1 MVKRRMSE
9 GANREELSPY
19 ARQAPSPKMYHIHYV
34 KFIVHHF
41 YVLYCLSVSANFSV
55 VF

>member
-19 ARQAPSPKMYHIHYV
+19 TIYV
-34 KFIVHHF
+34 A
-41 YVLYCLSVSANFSV
+41 CLSVSANVSV
-55 VF
+55 VSNRLN